1 MEEKW
6 VLLIETDDKKGLI
19 YQISGVLVDEG
30 INVAKNSEFVDKE
43 KNRFFMRSEL
53 EGSLDKE
60 RIKERLL
67 EIIPNAH
74 IELKPSKKKDI
85 VVLVTKEAHAIGDM
99 LIKHQFNSLNANI
112 KAVVGNYDI
121 LESLVSKFDIPYHC
135 VSHEGLT
142 REEHEKK
149 ILEVVDSYS
158 PEYVVLAKYMRIL
171 TPEFVKNYENKI
183 VNIHHSFLPAFI
195 GANPYKQAFQRGVK
209 IIGATSHFVNNDLDE
224 GPIIYQ
230 NVIPVDHSYTWQEM
244 ASAGRDVET
253 NVLANALK
261 LVFDDRVFVTGN
273 KTVIL

>member
-1 MEEKW
+1 MEERW
-6 VLLIETDDKKGLI
+6 VLLIDTNDRKGLI
-19 YQISGVLVDEG
+19 HQISGVLVEEG
-30 INVAKNSEFVDKE
+30 LNVEKNSEFVDKE
-43 KNRFFMRSEL
+43 QNRFFMRSEIA
-53 EGSLDKE
+53 G
-60 RIKERLL
+60 
-67 EIIPNAH
+67 EINEEVILNKLHQILPSAH
-74 IELKPSKKKDI
+74 VQLKPAKKKDI

-112 KAVVGNYDI
+112 KAVIGNYDF

-135 VSHEGLT
+135 VSHDGLS
-142 REEHEKK
+142 REEHEEKVK
-149 ILEVVDSYS
+149 AEINKYS

-171 TPEFVKNYENKI
+171 TPTFVEDYANKI
-183 VNIHHSFLPAFI
+183 INIHHSFLPAFI

-230 NVIPVDHSYTWQEM
+230 NVIPVDHSYSWQEM